1 MNVDAQA
8 FAAEWIAAWNSH
20 DLERVLSHYSTD
32 IVFLSPIAQ
41 AVVGDGR
48 VIGISALRSYWGQA
62 LAARPDLKFELLDVL
77 VGHECLTV
85 LYRNHRGQH
94 AAETFEFGA
103 DGKIVRSFA
112 CYGQSG
118 ATS

>member
-1 MNVDAQA
+1 MDR
-8 FAAEWIAAWNSH
+8 S
-20 DLERVLSHYSTD
+20 LEQPRSRAGPFSLFDQHRLSIPD
-32 IVFLSPIAQ
+32 RA
-41 AVVGDGR
+41 GGR
-48 VIGISALRSYWGQA
+48 WRRSRHRISALRSYWGQA

-112 CYGQSG
+112 CYGQPG